1 MDMRILLYCFLFL
14 FAFNLSAQDND
25 DFAFYQAS
33 TLYKKGEFELKA
45 FQSLYQQDQKNG
57 FDSYTTR
64 SSYFSSFNQFLFGT
78 NKRLN
83 YGFDVVFKSNLID
96 ATLDQSRFEVLKFSQ
111 KEHYQLLA
119 CTEER
124 ATDSPNS
131 LCSIGGQLV
140 EHDTLRNFD
149 GNTLLTKNQ
158 IGLSH
163 FGPKIKFHPVKKWT
177 NVTLQ
182 QTLYIPIQ
190 KHVDGQT
197 VSFTQLFWDKKLNDK
212 NFLFVEASL
221 WTTITPDF
229 RVLPLIKGFYSFLP
243 TERWTVYAMT
253 TLPVEF
259 GLGTKYRLTPNLELE
274 LLYTKYLPI
283 EKILGDRNAMT
294 MNLGVRWTKL

>member
-1 MDMRILLYCFLFL
+1 MLTFHSF
-14 FAFNLSAQDND
+14 AQDND

-33 TLYKKGEFELKA
+33 SLYKKGEFELKS

-57 FDSYTTR
+57 FEFTTTR

-78 NKRLN
+78 DKRFN

-96 ATLDQSRFEVLKFSQ
+96 ATLEQSRFEVLKFSQ
-111 KEHYQLLA
+111 KERYQLLE

-124 ATDSPNS
+124 AANSPNS
-131 LCSIGGQLV
+131 LCRQFGQQLD
-140 EHDTLRNFD
+140 HDTLRNYD
-149 GNTLLTKNQ
+149 GDVLLTKNQ

-163 FGPKIKFHPVKKWT
+163 FGPKIKFHPVKKWS

-190 KHVDGQT
+190 KTVDGQT
-197 VSFTQLFWDKKLNDK
+197 ISFTQLFIDKKLNDK
-212 NFLFVEASL
+212 NFLFIEASL
-221 WTTITPDF
+221 WTTVAPDF
-229 RVLPLIKGFYSFLP
+229 RVLPLFKAFYSYLP

-253 TLPVEF
+253 TLPVEL
-259 GLGTKYRLTPNLELE
+259 GLGTKYRLLPGLELE
-274 LLYTKYLPI
+274 FLYTKYLPI

-294 MNLGVRWTKL
+294 LNFGVRWTKQ

>member
-1 MDMRILLYCFLFL
+1 MRLLLLLFIG
-14 FAFNLSAQDND
+14 FFSINLAAQDND

-78 NKRLN
+78 DKRLN

-111 KEHYQLLA
+111 KEHFQLLD

-124 ATDSPNS
+124 AANSPNS
-131 LCSIGGQLV
+131 LCRAAGELV
-140 EHDTLRNFD
+140 EQDTLRNYNGD
-149 GNTLLTKNQ
+149 VLLTRNQ

-197 VSFTQLFWDKKLNDK
+197 VSFTQLFIDKKLNDK
-212 NFLFVEASL
+212 NFLFIEASL
-221 WTTITPDF
+221 WTTVAPDF

-253 TLPVEF
+253 TLPVEL
-259 GLGTKYRLTPNLELE
+259 GLGTKYRLTPDLELE
-274 LLYTKYLPI
+274 FLYTKYLPI
-283 EKILGDRNAMT
+283 EKILGDRNALT
-294 MNLGVRWTKL
+294 FNVGVRWTKL

>member
-1 MDMRILLYCFLFL
+1 MNMRTIFFFLFAIL
-14 FAFNLSAQDND
+14 AFNLSAQDND

-57 FDSYTTR
+57 FSDYNTR

-78 NKRLN
+78 DKRIN

-111 KEHYQLLA
+111 KEHYQLLD

-124 ATDSPNS
+124 AANSPNS
-131 LCSIGGQLV
+131 RCRADGELV

-149 GNTLLTKNQ
+149 GDALLTRNQ

-163 FGPKIKFHPVKKWT
+163 LGPKIKFHPVKKWS

-197 VSFTQLFWDKKLNDK
+197 VSFTQLFIDKKLNDK
-212 NFLFVEASL
+212 NFLFIEASL
-221 WTTITPDF
+221 WTTVAPDF
-229 RVLPLIKGFYSFLP
+229 RVLPLIKGFYSYLP

-259 GLGTKYRLTPNLELE
+259 GLGTKYRILPDLEIE

-294 MNLGVRWTKL
+294 MNIGVRWTRR